1 MQMHCSLSSIVI
13 TLSRWYP
20 LFERLGRALQN
31 DTWKEVRNTTEGEKK
46 TYHLLKFLSILLIY
60 SERAARKYSS
70 FRGLIVHHFH
80 GYIHRNIGWYACGY
94 LSLIFR
100 ESASVQHTFHEKL
113 SDKDL
118 LLIRVPVK
126 EPISLWM
133 FNNCLKA
140 SGRKLNVLCA

>member
-46 TYHLLKFLSILLIY
+46 THHLLKFLSILLIY

-80 GYIHRNIGWYACGY
+80 GYIHRHIGWYACGY

-113 SDKDL
+113 SEKDL

-126 EPISLWM
+126 EPISPWM
-133 FNNCLKA
+133 FNNCSKT
-140 SGRKLNVLCA
+140 SGKKLNVLYA